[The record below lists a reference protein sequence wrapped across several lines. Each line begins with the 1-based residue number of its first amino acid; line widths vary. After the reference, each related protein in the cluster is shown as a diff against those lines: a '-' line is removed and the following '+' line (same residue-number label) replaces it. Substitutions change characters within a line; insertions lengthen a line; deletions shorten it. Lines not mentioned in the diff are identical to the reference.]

1 MALLN
6 RDTLIVAFAKLR
18 AAGFDARVE
27 LMMAAASL
35 PSRQCAALR
44 REIEAVA
51 ALFAATCPAPKK
63 VEVRPEPEPR
73 RGKLSRHARSAWRQ
87 YARDYK
93 ERLQAHLRSQ

>member
-1 MALLN
+1 MN
-6 RDTLIVAFAKLR
+6 RDALIIGFAKLR

-27 LMMAAASL
+27 LLTAAAGL
-35 PSRQCAALR
+35 PLRQCAALR

-73 RGKLSRHARSAWRQ
+73 RGKLSRQARTAWRR
-87 YARDYK
+87 YAREYK
-93 ERLQAHLRSQ
+93 ERLQAHLRTQ